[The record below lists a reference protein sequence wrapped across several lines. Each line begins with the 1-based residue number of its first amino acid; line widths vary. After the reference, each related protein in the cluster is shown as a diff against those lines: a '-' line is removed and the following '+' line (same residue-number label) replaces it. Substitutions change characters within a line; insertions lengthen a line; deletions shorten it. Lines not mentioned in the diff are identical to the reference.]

1 MASQWQPYP
10 LPDMQYIVKTN
21 FNDMED
27 NLQPYSVGDAFPREG
42 LEVSQERLDYLA
54 SDKNRLGVPVIE
66 KVKPKRRTK

>member
-1 MASQWQPYP
+1 
-10 LPDMQYIVKTN
+10 MQYIVKTS